1 MREGR
6 AGEYVK
12 KAVAHDTYTYLVATT
27 MANDDQEEEVTL
39 IVVDNSWY
47 MRSAASLGAYRNQLE
62 VIDLYCHAK
71 LESNPKNAIGL
82 YTMGGVGIY
91 FSYLEPTSDVDKIMA
106 HLHKIM
112 YGGDLDLIRGVSMSL
127 TTMNLHKFK
136 HKRLLFFV
144 GGPSN
149 FPPYSAKVDGN
160 TAKKMGIAVDVVNFC
175 LLEKYYYCKTSLD
188 KFVAAAN
195 NNGNSH
201 IKHIPPASSYT
212 EICEA
217 LSSSPPI
224 ITLASIRQ
232 GEIALA
238 AWKKIAKEKE
248 NKENRRNWKENP
260 APPPKVPRLKSVL
273 VSRGN
278 QYVSSRTY

>member
-1 MREGR
+1 
-6 AGEYVK
+6 
-12 KAVAHDTYTYLVATT
+12 
-27 MANDDQEEEVTL
+27 
-39 IVVDNSWY
+39 
-47 MRSAASLGAYRNQLE
+47 MRSAASLGAYYNQLE
-62 VIDLYCHAK
+62 AIDLYCHAK

-106 HLHKIM
+106 HLHKGII
-112 YGGDLDLIRGVSMSL
+112 YGGDLDLTRGVSMSL
-127 TTMNLHKFK
+127 SLINQRQWRVFK

-144 GGPSN
+144 GGPSK
-149 FPPYSAKVDGN
+149 FPCYSAKAGGD
-160 TAKKMGIAVDVVNFC
+160 TAKQMGVAVDVVNFS
-175 LLEKYYYCKTSLD
+175 LLEKYNYCKTALV

-212 EICEA
+212 EIREA

-224 ITLASIRQ
+224 ITRASIRQ
-232 GEIALA
+232 GEIAAA

-248 NKENRRNWKENP
+248 NRRKRKENHVAP
-260 APPPKVPRLKSVL
+260 APPPKVPRLKPDLSL
-273 VSRGN
+273 LMAGGDMMP
-278 QYVSSRTY
+278 RTY